1 MQSVSLSLREL
12 WDGLESGLVL
22 VQAVNDNLT
31 SSVFFSDGLS
41 ESLQYH

>member
-12 WDGLESGLVL
+12 WDGLESGLDL
-22 VQAVNDNLT
+22 VQAVNDKLT
-31 SSVFFSDGLS
+31 SSVFFKMALS